1 MIIRKHSGFTLVE
14 LMIVVVIVGILATI
28 GIPSYR
34 DYVRRSNRSAAKSVL
49 LENVQFLERSRTTS
63 NSYALK
69 GDGGV
74 MDATALPATKAPK
87 DGDAKYDIALNDLAA
102 GTYTLVAIPVVG
114 GPMDDDPCGK
124 LSIDELGVRTVSGT
138 ESVNTCWNR

>member
-1 MIIRKHSGFTLVE
+1 MIIRKHQGFTLIE

-34 DYVRRSNRSAAKSVL
+34 DYVRRANRSAAKSVL
-49 LENVQFLERSRTTS
+49 LQSVQFLERSRTTS

-69 GDGGV
+69 GDGGA
-74 MDATALPATKAPK
+74 MDVNALPAKQAPA
-87 DGDAKYDIALNDLAA
+87 DGVAKYDIQLNNLTV
-102 GTYTLVAIPVVG
+102 GTYTLVAVPVVG
-114 GPMDDDPCGK
+114 GPMGDDPCGN

-138 ESVNTCWNR
+138 ESVNLCWNR